1 LSPIYENTQGDS
13 QNETLINTEMRLR
26 GLPDVTDYT
35 NLRAVSRKASRDPR
49 LSTVKFQ
56 GRTIGQVIQDSC
68 DLLGIN
74 TRGRDVYGQS
84 KALLE
89 NMNNYDRES
98 IRLELENHQ
107 RANTLS

>member
-1 LSPIYENTQGDS
+1 
-13 QNETLINTEMRLR
+13 MRLR

-56 GRTIGQVIQDSC
+56 GRTVAQVIQDSC